1 MKNLTTLSVLLC
13 LACAKPGSD
22 AEKELITR
30 LIDDESRYA
39 AAADSVNWAN
49 CWVNSDEAQFL
60 YVSTDGAHQYKGW
73 NNIKSFMKDA
83 KPFDLKLRRDNY
95 NFTIGRD
102 VAYASFDQYDNWGGT
117 DGRKTKETRTLK
129 KIGGQWKIADVN
141 VVEVSAFER
150 PTTGSYHIAREKIA
164 VDPRT
169 SFHNQAGLGGMAVG
183 YWEAPAGTD
192 FGPLLTGLPHDMCTS
207 PHWGYLIEG
216 AVRIKYADG
225 KEDVVKAGE
234 VFYWPAPHTGIVE
247 KNAKF
252 IDFSPEPEFAQV
264 MDHIAKKFAEQA
276 AK

>member
-30 LIDDESRYA
+30 LIDDETRYA

-49 CWVNSDEAQFL
+49 CWVNTEEALFT
-60 YVSTDGAHQYKGW
+60 YVSTDGPHQYKGW

-102 VAYASFDQYDNWGGT
+102 VTFASFDQYDNWGGM

-129 KIGGQWKIADVN
+129 KIGGSWKIVDVN

-150 PTTGSYHIAREKIA
+150 PATGSYHIAKEKIA

-169 SFHNQAGLGGMAVG
+169 SFSQPDRAWRNGCCLLGSTCRDRFFHVVNR
-183 YWEAPAGTD
+183 
-192 FGPLLTGLPHDMCTS
+192 LTSGHVHCTTLGICHRWRYPDEIPRWKRGS
-207 PHWGYLIEG
+207 
-216 AVRIKYADG
+216 G
-225 KEDVVKAGE
+225 K
-234 VFYWPAPHTGIVE
+234 
-247 KNAKF
+247 
-252 IDFSPEPEFAQV
+252 SR
-264 MDHIAKKFAEQA
+264 
-276 AK
+276 